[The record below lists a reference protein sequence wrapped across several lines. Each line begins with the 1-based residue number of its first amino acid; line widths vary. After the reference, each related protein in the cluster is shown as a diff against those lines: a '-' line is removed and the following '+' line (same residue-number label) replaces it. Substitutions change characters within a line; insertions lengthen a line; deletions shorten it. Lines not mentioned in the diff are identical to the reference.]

1 MSAKTNIEI
10 RNEID
15 ALNERLKKV
24 IMPSQFVLNN
34 SVVDIIAQIKVL
46 QEQCHHEF
54 DEDNFCIY
62 CDLMKE
68 EDNE

>member
-1 MSAKTNIEI
+1 MSAKTNMEI

-15 ALNERLKKV
+15 ALNKRLKEV
-24 IMPSQFVLNN
+24 VMPNQFVLNN
-34 SVVDIIAQIKVL
+34 CVVDIISQIKAL
-46 QEQCHHEF
+46 QDKCQHNF